1 MASLQ
6 KVFEA
11 NTSGCEIT
19 EYANNIT
26 AQHLNKQFK
35 MVLYPKGEYDH
46 VSDSFTPKLF
56 VHYVSRDGRFNEIEL
71 PEYVEDST
79 MSISSDVW
87 AMKEFSMPKVTEDI
101 I

>member
-11 NTSGCEIT
+11 NASGCEIT
-19 EYANNIT
+19 EYANNTT
-26 AQHLNKQFK
+26 AQHLSKQFK

-56 VHYVSRDGRFNEIEL
+56 VHYVSRDGRFNEVEL

-87 AMKEFSMPKVTEDI
+87 AMKEFSMPKVTADI

>member
-26 AQHLNKQFK
+26 AQHLTKQFK

-87 AMKEFSMPKVTEDI
+87 AMKEFSMPKVTADI

>member
-26 AQHLNKQFK
+26 AQHLTKQFK

-56 VHYVSRDGRFNEIEL
+56 VHYISRDGRFNEVEL

-87 AMKEFSMPKVTEDI
+87 AMKEFSMPKVTADI

>member
-11 NTSGCEIT
+11 NTPGCEIT
-19 EYANNIT
+19 EYDNNIT
-26 AQHLNKQFK
+26 AQHLTKQFK
-35 MVLYPKGEYDH
+35 MVLYPKGDYDH

-56 VHYVSRDGRFNEIEL
+56 VHYVSCDGRFNEVEL

-79 MSISSDVW
+79 MAISSDVW
-87 AMKEFSMPKVTEDI
+87 AMKQFAKPKFVQAI
-101 I
+101 V

>member
-6 KVFEA
+6 KVFET

-19 EYANNIT
+19 EYDNNIT
-26 AQHLNKQFK
+26 AQHLTKQFK

-56 VHYVSRDGRFNEIEL
+56 VHYVSCDGRFNEVEL

-79 MSISSDVW
+79 MAISSDVW
-87 AMKEFSMPKVTEDI
+87 SMKQFSKPKFIPAIV
-101 I
+101 

>member
-26 AQHLNKQFK
+26 AQHLTKQFK

-56 VHYVSRDGRFNEIEL
+56 VHYVSCDGGFNEVEL

-87 AMKEFSMPKVTEDI
+87 AMKQFAKPKFVPAI
-101 I
+101 V

>member
-11 NTSGCEIT
+11 NTSGCELT

-26 AQHLNKQFK
+26 AQHLTKQFK

-56 VHYVSRDGRFNEIEL
+56 VHYVSRDGRFNEVEL

-87 AMKEFSMPKVTEDI
+87 AMKEFSMPKVTADI

>member
-26 AQHLNKQFK
+26 AQHLTKYFK

-56 VHYVSRDGRFNEIEL
+56 VHYVSRDGKVNEVEL
-71 PEYVEDST
+71 PEHAEDST

-87 AMKEFSMPKVTEDI
+87 AMKEFSMPKVSADI

>member
-11 NTSGCEIT
+11 NASGCEIT

-26 AQHLNKQFK
+26 AQHLTKQFK
-35 MVLYPKGEYDH
+35 MVLYHKGEYDH

-56 VHYVSRDGRFNEIEL
+56 VHYVSCDGRFNEVEL

-87 AMKEFSMPKVTEDI
+87 AMKEFSMPKVTADI

>member
-26 AQHLNKQFK
+26 AQHLAKQFK

-87 AMKEFSMPKVTEDI
+87 AMKKFSMPKVTADFI
-101 I
+101 